1 MPLIVDPVEEEIM
14 KEISADLDIPYNIVR
29 DVVINGQ
36 SGFTKH
42 VIETDGY
49 NSVRWP
55 KFGIFKLKHKFMM
68 VNKHMKGLNPLY
80 RKIVKDRIKQGL
92 VFERKKK

>member
-14 KEISADLDIPYNIVR
+14 KEISVDLDIPYNTVR

-42 VIETDGY
+42 VIESDGY

-55 KFGIFKLKHKFMM
+55 KFGIFKLKHKFML
-68 VNKHMKGLNPLY
+68 VNKHMKGLNPFY
-80 RKIVKDRIKQGL
+80 RKIEKDRIKKGL

>member
-1 MPLIVDPVEEEIM
+1 MPLIVDPVEDEIM
-14 KEISADLDIPYNIVR
+14 KEISADLDIPYSVVR

-42 VIETDGY
+42 VIESGGY

-55 KFGIFKLKHKFMM
+55 KFGIFKLKAKFML
-68 VNKHMKGLNPLY
+68 VKKHMRGLSIID
-80 RKIVKDRIKQGL
+80 RKITKYRIKQGL

>member
-1 MPLIVDPVEEEIM
+1 MPIIVESVEEEIM
-14 KEISADLDIPYNIVR
+14 KEISADMDIPYSVVR

-42 VIETDGY
+42 IMESDGY

-55 KFGIFKLKHKFMM
+55 RFGIFKLKDKFML
-68 VNKHMKGLNPLY
+68 VKKHMKGLGKVQRRIY
-80 RKIVKDRIKQGL
+80 RKKIKAGL
-92 VFERKKK
+92 VFDRKKK

>member
-29 DVVINGQ
+29 DVIINGQ

-42 VIETDGY
+42 VIESGGY

-55 KFGIFKLKHKFMM
+55 RFGVFKLKAKFML
-68 VNKHMKGLNPLY
+68 VRKHMEGLKAID
-80 RKIVKDRIKQGL
+80 RKIMKERIKKGL
-92 VFERKKK
+92 VFDRKKK